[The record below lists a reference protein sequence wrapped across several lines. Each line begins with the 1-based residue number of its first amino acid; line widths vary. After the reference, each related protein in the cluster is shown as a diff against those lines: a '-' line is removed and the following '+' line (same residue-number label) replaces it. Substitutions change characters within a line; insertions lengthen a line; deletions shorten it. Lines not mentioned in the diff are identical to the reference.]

1 MPKDFSIITDIA
13 SAGALLLFTG
23 ADAALDQSTIFE
35 LLSKFG
41 VVAVLWFWL
50 KDMKAQL
57 KGQLKEFKEET
68 KDQREHY
75 DKLLLNKE
83 QEFNDYKNRMD
94 RLLDEFIDKQK

>member
-41 VVAVLWFWL
+41 VVAVLWFC
-50 KDMKAQL
+50 
-57 KGQLKEFKEET
+57 
-68 KDQREHY
+68 RE
-75 DKLLLNKE
+75 
-83 QEFNDYKNRMD
+83 RGS
-94 RLLDEFIDKQK
+94 R